1 MARPLRLSFE
11 NAVYHVTAR
20 GNRRENIFYS
30 DIDKSMFLEKMI
42 DVQPYYEIGNYLTY
56 QKYWVPNKGV
66 SCPAADPCQNRCE
79 WEFENCIKKGDGLS
93 CIAYRQSCYAKC
105 GP

>member
-30 DIDKSMFLEKMI
+30 EVGLVSIE
-42 DVQPYYEIGNYLTY
+42 EIYH
-56 QKYWVPNKGV
+56 
-66 SCPAADPCQNRCE
+66 
-79 WEFENCIKKGDGLS
+79 F
-93 CIAYRQSCYAKC
+93 
-105 GP
+105 

>member
-30 DIDKSMFLEKMI
+30 DIDKSIFLEKMDETFEKYSFI
-42 DVQPYYEIGNYLTY
+42 LKSRQIIVRKYL
-56 QKYWVPNKGV
+56 
-66 SCPAADPCQNRCE
+66 
-79 WEFENCIKKGDGLS
+79 F
-93 CIAYRQSCYAKC
+93 
-105 GP
+105 

>member
-30 DIDKSMFLEKMI
+30 DKDKSIFLEKMN
-42 DVQPYYEIGNYLTY
+42 EI
-56 QKYWVPNKGV
+56 VKGV
-66 SCPAADPCQNRCE
+66 RSQHLSVPS
-79 WEFENCIKKGDGLS
+79 KG
-93 CIAYRQSCYAKC
+93 
-105 GP
+105 

>member
-30 DIDKSMFLEKMI
+30 DKDKSIYLEKMDETFEKYSFI
-42 DVQPYYEIGNYLTY
+42 LKSRQIIVRKYL
-56 QKYWVPNKGV
+56 
-66 SCPAADPCQNRCE
+66 
-79 WEFENCIKKGDGLS
+79 F
-93 CIAYRQSCYAKC
+93 
-105 GP
+105 